1 MTRPWTGPTNST
13 VYPSDFLGK
22 LCVAIAA
29 GCAGGVL
36 LGLLTAGAIH

>member
-1 MTRPWTGPTNST
+1 MKTARPTNTT
-13 VYPSDFLGK
+13 VYPADLIGK
-22 LCVAIAA
+22 LLVAIAA